1 MARLWDAGLWDTGL
15 WDGDAVS
22 EAIVTAGSI
31 EIVGQ
36 TATAGVSTSAF
47 ADSGT
52 IEIVGQPI
60 FATIPTTVQAGAI
73 EIRGFQV
80 SVDVTAFA
88 SVISGVIRISGAGVT
103 LHLTARENAG
113 LPDPERIAHVLAE
126 NRGVKAD
133 PETRMAIAVREDRQS
148 TSPPERRRVVI

>member
-31 EIVGQ
+31 EVVGQ
-36 TATAGVSTSAF
+36 QAVVATTAHVSAF
-47 ADSGT
+47 
-52 IEIVGQPI
+52 V
-60 FATIPTTVQAGAI
+60 VAGAI

-113 LPDPERIAHVLAE
+113 LPDPERIARVLAE
-126 NRGVKAD
+126 NRGVKTD
-133 PETRMAIAVREDRQS
+133 PETRMAIAVRQDRQS
-148 TSPPERRRVVI
+148 TLPPERRRVVI